1 MRVFQLLAIIIT
13 IFAIGVSLSLI
24 NNYIPFDVGNTSD
37 IVSALCNLLMAVSAV
52 YAAFN
57 AKSWITQS
65 HYDHVKDFLKSMTL
79 VNDELCKIFYNS
91 TGGNLEFYLALHKF
105 KPADEQIKI
114 INLNLNPK
122 QKIELKKRYDEFK
135 ENTINS
141 WIEARD
147 YSQDPDHE
155 YTVYPDFYEYLYKL
169 V

>member
-1 MRVFQLLAIIIT
+1 MDIVFFT
-13 IFAIGVSLSLI
+13 HGVSAMEMGSGA
-24 NNYIPFDVGNTSD
+24 DW
-37 IVSALCNLLMAVSAV
+37 VSALCNLLMAVSAV

-79 VNDELCKIFYNS
+79 VDEELGKYFYNS
-91 TGGNLEFYLALHKF
+91 TGGNLEFYLALTKF

-114 INLNLNPK
+114 ISLNLNPK
-122 QKIELKKRYDEFK
+122 QKLELKKRYEEFK
-135 ENTINS
+135 ENKINS

>member
-13 IFAIGVSLSLI
+13 IFAIGVSLSLF
-24 NNYIPFDVGNTSD
+24 NNYITFDVGNTSD

-65 HYDHVKDFLKSMTL
+65 HYDHVNDFLKSMTL

-122 QKIELKKRYDEFK
+122 Q
-135 ENTINS
+135 T
-141 WIEARD
+141 
-147 YSQDPDHE
+147 
-155 YTVYPDFYEYLYKL
+155 
-169 V
+169 